1 MEFRQAI
8 LGTETG
14 IAVLEAALGSE
25 DLLLHGILLEGP
37 RRKDLVAGESRQPV
51 RHKQEGGHIEM
62 VAFHEGQPPDFYG
75 DVRRER
81 PHSSTCCASSL
92 KRDACIACTAASRA
106 GKSVERGR
114 HVANSQVCRL
124 ARTTRRSSRKEE
136 LRKW

>member
-62 VAFHEGQPPDFYG
+62 VAFHKGS
-75 DVRRER
+75 RLI
-81 PHSSTCCASSL
+81 STATIGAQFAFRIRL
-92 KRDACIACTAASRA
+92 ITENTRNHRQFA
-106 GKSVERGR
+106 GSDLILRL
-114 HVANSQVCRL
+114 VAFL
-124 ARTTRRSSRKEE
+124 
-136 LRKW
+136 L